1 VEPREQQIWALEFV
15 QTHGSDWMGG
25 FVRLELRPDAG
36 VAWYWA
42 YLVGPDLGLVA
53 VRDHEVP
60 LPRQP
65 GPVVVRAEGLWAE
78 LVCET
83 ADEHWSIGL
92 EAFGVRLD
100 DPADGFRGEIG
111 ERLAVGL
118 DLEWEVPDEPGSDEP
133 GPDNGRSGAVFGEV
147 LIGRDRIA
155 FDGTGVF
162 SQTRGGHPWATTAGV
177 QAERGPDGLPTSVSI
192 GSGQGRVP
200 IEVLAM
206 AAIPIDG
213 PDQRPDPRSNAGA
226 DRLVRVLGRW
236 TDDDGATNLGWVD
249 LVEPSS

>member
-1 VEPREQQIWALEFV
+1 M
-15 QTHGSDWMGG
+15 SSS
-25 FVRLELRPDAG
+25 EL
-36 VAWYWA
+36 W
-42 YLVGPDLGLVA
+42 
-53 VRDHEVP
+53 H
-60 LPRQP
+60 
-65 GPVVVRAEGLWAE
+65 
-78 LVCET
+78 
-83 ADEHWSIGL
+83 
-92 EAFGVRLD
+92 
-100 DPADGFRGEIG
+100 
-111 ERLAVGL
+111 
-118 DLEWEVPDEPGSDEP
+118 
-133 GPDNGRSGAVFGEV
+133 SGAVFGEV

-213 PDQRPDPRSNAGA
+213 PDQRPDQRA